1 MSTANHDAERSVD
14 PAQRVNRLI
23 WWLRPFVLLVAGL
36 VIAFSAE
43 LHVHLIFDRLVI
55 AIALLILGATHII
68 EWRAQASG
76 HAGRRNPVAL
86 LLAAAAIVS
95 AVLVLLVDAAV
106 GFALII
112 AVWALVTG
120 LLEFLATML
129 GYSARVDGLV
139 YGALGVLLS
148 ILTLLVMT
156 DIIAVTGF
164 FGAYAVIFGVYLA
177 ISVFDA
183 RSRDKRERTSVGA
196 GSDTHDDEHTHSPD
210 AGLTR

>member
-1 MSTANHDAERSVD
+1 MSTANHDAEHSAD
-14 PAQRVNRLI
+14 PAPRANRLI
-23 WWLRPFVLLVAGL
+23 WWLRPLVLVVAGL

-43 LHVHLIFDRLVI
+43 LHAHLFFDRLVV
-55 AIALLILGATHII
+55 AIALLILGATHVI
-68 EWRAQASG
+68 EWRAQPNG
-76 HAGRRNPVAL
+76 HEGRRNPVAL
-86 LLAAAAIVS
+86 LLAAVAIIS
-95 AVLVLLVDAAV
+95 AVLVLLVDATV

-112 AVWALVTG
+112 AAWALVTG

-156 DIIAVTGF
+156 DMIAVTGF
-164 FGAYAVIFGVYLA
+164 FGAYAIIFGVYLA

-183 RSRDKRERTSVGA
+183 RSREKRARAAVDADT
-196 GSDTHDDEHTHSPD
+196 DTHAADHTHSPD